1 MFHNIETAK
10 NHNRAFF
17 DAMIDLKVQGWK
29 SFAEAS
35 DIYTYRF
42 FSNQLEEMTKAVEK
56 VGEDVKTFVKGA
68 IS

>member
-1 MFHNIETAK
+1 MSYNVETAK
-10 NHNRAFF
+10 THNRIFF

-42 FSNQLEEMTKAVEK
+42 FSNQLEEITKAVEK
-56 VGEDVKTFVKGA
+56 TGEDMKTFVKGV

>member
-1 MFHNIETAK
+1 M
-10 NHNRAFF
+10 FF

-56 VGEDVKTFVKGA
+56 AGEDMKTFVKGA

>member
-42 FSNQLEEMTKAVEK
+42 FSNQLEEMTKAIEK